1 MNFKESKAIYLQIA
15 DRICDE
21 ILLGQYPEEERIPS
35 VREYAAIVEVNAN
48 TVMRS
53 FDYLQVQNIIYNKRG
68 IGYFVASGA
77 KELIHSLRKDTF
89 LKEELDYFFRQL
101 YTLDIPIK
109 EIETMYHEFIKSR
122 NRIKTKYY
130 ETYYLYI
137 YRTSRF
143 RIDCNC
149 GNYYFHIYVGEAL
162 PGRWSLLGNE
172 QVKMD
177 LNGVHVIKVFTSQDG
192 VSEAR
197 RVFISGEMKIGST
210 AASSGKEQVSYP
222 KGDYLNVT
230 QKNDTLFM
238 KLDFNVNNIPE
249 KYRDRDYIFVSGFDV
264 SLAVDSLTGIVTG
277 EEGLKLNLIGI
288 ETDSL
293 FVRGNRYNISLDS
306 CRLGSCDIQGNGLD
320 FHAKDSKIENFY
332 LNLDGVWR
340 WTFENTE
347 VGTEYLSGSNQHSND
362 LQKGECKRVVWTP
375 LTEDA
380 RLQVNVREK
389 AEITITP
396 E

>member
-1 MNFKESKAIYLQIA
+1 M
-15 DRICDE
+15 
-21 ILLGQYPEEERIPS
+21 
-35 VREYAAIVEVNAN
+35 
-48 TVMRS
+48 
-53 FDYLQVQNIIYNKRG
+53 
-68 IGYFVASGA
+68 SG
-77 KELIHSLRKDTF
+77 KPYQEDGVF
-89 LKEELDYFFRQL
+89 
-101 YTLDIPIK
+101 
-109 EIETMYHEFIKSR
+109 
-122 NRIKTKYY
+122 
-130 ETYYLYI
+130 
-137 YRTSRF
+137 
-143 RIDCNC
+143 
-149 GNYYFHIYVGEAL
+149 
-162 PGRWSLLGNE
+162 LGNE

-197 RVFISGEMKIGST
+197 RVFIGGEMKIGST
-210 AASSGKEQVSYP
+210 AALSGKELVSYP
-222 KGDYLNVT
+222 KGDYLN
-230 QKNDTLFM
+230 
-238 KLDFNVNNIPE
+238 
-249 KYRDRDYIFVSGFDV
+249 DYIFVSGFDV

-347 VGTEYLSGSNQHSND
+347 VETEYLSGSNQHSND

>member
-1 MNFKESKAIYLQIA
+1 MKRTTYIFIG
-15 DRICDE
+15 
-21 ILLGQYPEEERIPS
+21 LLVSGL
-35 VREYAAIVEVNAN
+35 IVIVA
-48 TVMRS
+48 T
-53 FDYLQVQNIIYNKRG
+53 IIF
-68 IGYFVASGA
+68 IFMSG
-77 KELIHSLRKDTF
+77 KPYQKDGAF
-89 LKEELDYFFRQL
+89 
-101 YTLDIPIK
+101 
-109 EIETMYHEFIKSR
+109 
-122 NRIKTKYY
+122 
-130 ETYYLYI
+130 
-137 YRTSRF
+137 
-143 RIDCNC
+143 
-149 GNYYFHIYVGEAL
+149 
-162 PGRWSLLGNE
+162 LGNE

-210 AASSGKEQVSYP
+210 AASLGKEQVSYP

-238 KLDFNVNNIPE
+238 KLDLNVNNIPE

>member
-1 MNFKESKAIYLQIA
+1 MKRTAYIFIG
-15 DRICDE
+15 
-21 ILLGQYPEEERIPS
+21 LLVSGL
-35 VREYAAIVEVNAN
+35 IVIVA
-48 TVMRS
+48 T
-53 FDYLQVQNIIYNKRG
+53 IIF
-68 IGYFVASGA
+68 IFMSGKPYQEDGA
-77 KELIHSLRKDTF
+77 F
-89 LKEELDYFFRQL
+89 
-101 YTLDIPIK
+101 
-109 EIETMYHEFIKSR
+109 
-122 NRIKTKYY
+122 
-130 ETYYLYI
+130 
-137 YRTSRF
+137 
-143 RIDCNC
+143 
-149 GNYYFHIYVGEAL
+149 
-162 PGRWSLLGNE
+162 LGNE

-177 LNGVHVIKVFTSQDG
+177 LNGVHVIKVD
-192 VSEAR
+192 
-197 RVFISGEMKIGST
+197 
-210 AASSGKEQVSYP
+210 
-222 KGDYLNVT
+222 L
-230 QKNDTLFM
+230 
-238 KLDFNVNNIPE
+238 NVNNIPE